1 MEGGDA
7 TADASAPSAEGSEG
21 SDNEG
26 LTSTSSGIP
35 IAPVYAGY
43 GMGYNFSSVYRSRR
57 KEFRDSTQAQR
68 PVDYGEYANPYADTL
83 RGPAGR
89 IMRRNM
95 SGIGE
100 IYTDPLDNFKPQP
113 NKMDK
118 KPASVKRPS
127 RPVDTGR
134 MRKKGLS
141 AYRKDNPANE
151 DGI

>member
-7 TADASAPSAEGSEG
+7 TASTDAPSAEG

-35 IAPVYAGY
+35 VAPVYSGF

-68 PVDYGEYANPYADTL
+68 PVDYGEYTNPYADTL

-89 IMRRNM
+89 VMRRNL

-100 IYTDPLDNFKPQP
+100 VYTDPLDNFKAQP
-113 NKMDK
+113 NKMDR
-118 KPASVKRPS
+118 KPPAVRRPS

-141 AYRKDNPANE
+141 AYNKSNPANE